1 MKESKLPK
9 YNENNI
15 VKDDKNIIY
24 RIKNQ
29 LILDGLN
36 SIKSVDTT
44 LDEIC
49 IGTILSEEDNNENM
63 NLLPDAVS
71 HMIKN
76 IRITINGWYA
86 DIEIMNTAIKN
97 NLKLKIQI
105 YKSKKLV
112 RRLKDVYYYILDY
125 GENCYPRIHII
136 VRRKPNI
143 DIDTFID
150 NINTL
155 QKFDYDNT
163 DISVFW
169 MDKDISERLNKKER
183 QEDKDLL
190 KRFNDIQSNLIKEAD
205 DPENDEPRILIET
218 NVK

>member
-24 RIKNQ
+24 SIKNQ

-86 DIEIMNTAIKN
+86 DIEIMNTAIGRLFLDVFKSEDLDFYIKAN
-97 NLKLKIQI
+97 ITGLLLTFNII
-105 YKSKKLV
+105 YKPVKK
-112 RRLKDVYYYILDY
+112 D
-125 GENCYPRIHII
+125 
-136 VRRKPNI
+136 
-143 DIDTFID
+143 
-150 NINTL
+150 
-155 QKFDYDNT
+155 
-163 DISVFW
+163 
-169 MDKDISERLNKKER
+169 
-183 QEDKDLL
+183 
-190 KRFNDIQSNLIKEAD
+190 
-205 DPENDEPRILIET
+205 
-218 NVK
+218 

>member
-1 MKESKLPK
+1 MEESKLPK
-9 YNENNI
+9 YNDNNI

-24 RIKNQ
+24 SIKNQ

-86 DIEIMNTAIKN
+86 DIEIMNTAIGR
-97 NLKLKIQI
+97 LFLDVF
-105 YKSKKLV
+105 KSEDL
-112 RRLKDVYYYILDY
+112 DFYI
-125 GENCYPRIHII
+125 
-136 VRRKPNI
+136 KPNI
-143 DIDTFID
+143 TGLLLTF
-150 NINTL
+150 NIIY
-155 QKFDYDNT
+155 KP
-163 DISVFW
+163 VK
-169 MDKDISERLNKKER
+169 KD
-183 QEDKDLL
+183 
-190 KRFNDIQSNLIKEAD
+190 
-205 DPENDEPRILIET
+205 
-218 NVK
+218 

>member
-1 MKESKLPK
+1 MEESKLPK

-15 VKDDKNIIY
+15 VKNDKNIIY

-86 DIEIMNTAIKN
+86 DIEIMNTAIGRLFLDVFKSEDLDFYIKPN
-97 NLKLKIQI
+97 ITGLLLTFNII
-105 YKSKKLV
+105 YKSVKK
-112 RRLKDVYYYILDY
+112 D
-125 GENCYPRIHII
+125 
-136 VRRKPNI
+136 
-143 DIDTFID
+143 
-150 NINTL
+150 
-155 QKFDYDNT
+155 
-163 DISVFW
+163 
-169 MDKDISERLNKKER
+169 
-183 QEDKDLL
+183 
-190 KRFNDIQSNLIKEAD
+190 
-205 DPENDEPRILIET
+205 
-218 NVK
+218 

>member
-1 MKESKLPK
+1 MEESKLSK

-24 RIKNQ
+24 RIKNE

-86 DIEIMNTAIKN
+86 DIEIMNTAIGR
-97 NLKLKIQI
+97 LFLDVF
-105 YKSKKLV
+105 KSEDLAF
-112 RRLKDVYYYILDY
+112 YI
-125 GENCYPRIHII
+125 
-136 VRRKPNI
+136 KPNI
-143 DIDTFID
+143 TGLLLTF
-150 NINTL
+150 NIIY
-155 QKFDYDNT
+155 KP
-163 DISVFW
+163 VK
-169 MDKDISERLNKKER
+169 KD
-183 QEDKDLL
+183 
-190 KRFNDIQSNLIKEAD
+190 
-205 DPENDEPRILIET
+205 
-218 NVK
+218 

>member
-1 MKESKLPK
+1 MEESKLPK

-49 IGTILSEEDNNENM
+49 IGTVLSKEDNNENM

-86 DIEIMNTAIKN
+86 DIEIMNTAIGR
-97 NLKLKIQI
+97 LFLDVF
-105 YKSKKLV
+105 KSEDL
-112 RRLKDVYYYILDY
+112 DFYI
-125 GENCYPRIHII
+125 
-136 VRRKPNI
+136 KPNI
-143 DIDTFID
+143 TGLLLTF
-150 NINTL
+150 NIIY
-155 QKFDYDNT
+155 KP
-163 DISVFW
+163 VK
-169 MDKDISERLNKKER
+169 KD
-183 QEDKDLL
+183 
-190 KRFNDIQSNLIKEAD
+190 
-205 DPENDEPRILIET
+205 
-218 NVK
+218 

>member
-15 VKDDKNIIY
+15 VKDDKDIIY
-24 RIKNQ
+24 SIKNQ

-63 NLLPDAVS
+63 NLLQDAVS

-86 DIEIMNTAIKN
+86 DIEIMNTAIGR
-97 NLKLKIQI
+97 LFLDVF
-105 YKSKKLV
+105 KSEDL
-112 RRLKDVYYYILDY
+112 DFYI
-125 GENCYPRIHII
+125 
-136 VRRKPNI
+136 KPNI
-143 DIDTFID
+143 TGLLLTF
-150 NINTL
+150 NIIY
-155 QKFDYDNT
+155 KP
-163 DISVFW
+163 VK
-169 MDKDISERLNKKER
+169 KD
-183 QEDKDLL
+183 
-190 KRFNDIQSNLIKEAD
+190 
-205 DPENDEPRILIET
+205 
-218 NVK
+218 

>member
-1 MKESKLPK
+1 MEGSKLPK

-15 VKDDKNIIY
+15 VKDDENIIY

-86 DIEIMNTAIKN
+86 DIEIMNTAIGR
-97 NLKLKIQI
+97 LFLDVF
-105 YKSKKLV
+105 KSEDL
-112 RRLKDVYYYILDY
+112 DFYI
-125 GENCYPRIHII
+125 
-136 VRRKPNI
+136 KPNI
-143 DIDTFID
+143 TGLLLTF
-150 NINTL
+150 NIIY
-155 QKFDYDNT
+155 KP
-163 DISVFW
+163 VK
-169 MDKDISERLNKKER
+169 KD
-183 QEDKDLL
+183 
-190 KRFNDIQSNLIKEAD
+190 
-205 DPENDEPRILIET
+205 
-218 NVK
+218 

>member
-15 VKDDKNIIY
+15 VKDDKDIIY
-24 RIKNQ
+24 SIKNQ

-86 DIEIMNTAIKN
+86 DIEIMNTAIGRLFLDVFKSEDLDFYIKAN
-97 NLKLKIQI
+97 ITGLLLTFNII
-105 YKSKKLV
+105 YKPVKK
-112 RRLKDVYYYILDY
+112 D
-125 GENCYPRIHII
+125 
-136 VRRKPNI
+136 
-143 DIDTFID
+143 
-150 NINTL
+150 
-155 QKFDYDNT
+155 
-163 DISVFW
+163 
-169 MDKDISERLNKKER
+169 
-183 QEDKDLL
+183 
-190 KRFNDIQSNLIKEAD
+190 
-205 DPENDEPRILIET
+205 
-218 NVK
+218 

>member
-86 DIEIMNTAIKN
+86 DI
-97 NLKLKIQI
+97 
-105 YKSKKLV
+105 
-112 RRLKDVYYYILDY
+112 
-125 GENCYPRIHII
+125 
-136 VRRKPNI
+136 
-143 DIDTFID
+143 
-150 NINTL
+150 
-155 QKFDYDNT
+155 
-163 DISVFW
+163 SVFW

-190 KRFNDIQSNLIKEAD
+190 KRFNDIQSNLIEEAKH
-205 DPENDEPRILIET
+205 PENDEPRILIET

>member
-1 MKESKLPK
+1 MEESKLSK

-86 DIEIMNTAIKN
+86 DIEIMNTAIGR
-97 NLKLKIQI
+97 LFLDVF
-105 YKSKKLV
+105 KSEDL
-112 RRLKDVYYYILDY
+112 DFYI
-125 GENCYPRIHII
+125 
-136 VRRKPNI
+136 KPNI
-143 DIDTFID
+143 TGLLLTF
-150 NINTL
+150 NIIY
-155 QKFDYDNT
+155 KP
-163 DISVFW
+163 VK
-169 MDKDISERLNKKER
+169 KD
-183 QEDKDLL
+183 
-190 KRFNDIQSNLIKEAD
+190 
-205 DPENDEPRILIET
+205 
-218 NVK
+218 

>member
-1 MKESKLPK
+1 MEESKLPK

-86 DIEIMNTAIKN
+86 DIEIMNTAIGR
-97 NLKLKIQI
+97 LFLDVF
-105 YKSKKLV
+105 KSEDL
-112 RRLKDVYYYILDY
+112 DFYI
-125 GENCYPRIHII
+125 
-136 VRRKPNI
+136 KPNI
-143 DIDTFID
+143 TGLLLTF
-150 NINTL
+150 NIIY
-155 QKFDYDNT
+155 KP
-163 DISVFW
+163 IK
-169 MDKDISERLNKKER
+169 KD
-183 QEDKDLL
+183 
-190 KRFNDIQSNLIKEAD
+190 
-205 DPENDEPRILIET
+205 
-218 NVK
+218 

>member
-1 MKESKLPK
+1 MEESKLPK

-15 VKDDKNIIY
+15 VKDDENIIY

-36 SIKSVDTT
+36 SIRSVDTT

-86 DIEIMNTAIKN
+86 DIEIMNTAIGR
-97 NLKLKIQI
+97 LFLDVF
-105 YKSKKLV
+105 KSEDL
-112 RRLKDVYYYILDY
+112 DFYI
-125 GENCYPRIHII
+125 
-136 VRRKPNI
+136 KPNI
-143 DIDTFID
+143 TGLLLTF
-150 NINTL
+150 NIIY
-155 QKFDYDNT
+155 KP
-163 DISVFW
+163 VK
-169 MDKDISERLNKKER
+169 KD
-183 QEDKDLL
+183 
-190 KRFNDIQSNLIKEAD
+190 
-205 DPENDEPRILIET
+205 
-218 NVK
+218 

>member
-15 VKDDKNIIY
+15 VKDDKDIIY
-24 RIKNQ
+24 SIKNQ

-76 IRITINGWYA
+76 IRITINGWYV
-86 DIEIMNTAIKN
+86 DIEIMNTAIGR
-97 NLKLKIQI
+97 LFLDVF
-105 YKSKKLV
+105 KSEDL
-112 RRLKDVYYYILDY
+112 DFYI
-125 GENCYPRIHII
+125 
-136 VRRKPNI
+136 KPNI
-143 DIDTFID
+143 TGLLLTF
-150 NINTL
+150 NIIY
-155 QKFDYDNT
+155 KP
-163 DISVFW
+163 VK
-169 MDKDISERLNKKER
+169 KD
-183 QEDKDLL
+183 
-190 KRFNDIQSNLIKEAD
+190 
-205 DPENDEPRILIET
+205 
-218 NVK
+218 

>member
-1 MKESKLPK
+1 MQESKLPK

-86 DIEIMNTAIKN
+86 DIEIMNTAMGR
-97 NLKLKIQI
+97 LFLDVF
-105 YKSKKLV
+105 KSE
-112 RRLKDVYYYILDY
+112 DSDFYI
-125 GENCYPRIHII
+125 
-136 VRRKPNI
+136 KPNI
-143 DIDTFID
+143 TGLLLTF
-150 NINTL
+150 NIIY
-155 QKFDYDNT
+155 KP
-163 DISVFW
+163 VK
-169 MDKDISERLNKKER
+169 KD
-183 QEDKDLL
+183 
-190 KRFNDIQSNLIKEAD
+190 
-205 DPENDEPRILIET
+205 
-218 NVK
+218 

>member
-24 RIKNQ
+24 SIKNQ

-36 SIKSVDTT
+36 SIKSIDTT

-86 DIEIMNTAIKN
+86 DIEIMNTAMGRLFLDVFKSEDSDFYIKPN
-97 NLKLKIQI
+97 ITGLLLTFNII
-105 YKSKKLV
+105 YKSVKK
-112 RRLKDVYYYILDY
+112 D
-125 GENCYPRIHII
+125 
-136 VRRKPNI
+136 
-143 DIDTFID
+143 
-150 NINTL
+150 
-155 QKFDYDNT
+155 
-163 DISVFW
+163 
-169 MDKDISERLNKKER
+169 
-183 QEDKDLL
+183 
-190 KRFNDIQSNLIKEAD
+190 
-205 DPENDEPRILIET
+205 
-218 NVK
+218 

>member
-1 MKESKLPK
+1 MEESKLSK

-86 DIEIMNTAIKN
+86 DIEIMNTAIGR
-97 NLKLKIQI
+97 LFLDVF
-105 YKSKKLV
+105 KSEDL
-112 RRLKDVYYYILDY
+112 DFYI
-125 GENCYPRIHII
+125 
-136 VRRKPNI
+136 KPNI
-143 DIDTFID
+143 TGLLLTF
-150 NINTL
+150 NIIY
-155 QKFDYDNT
+155 KP
-163 DISVFW
+163 VR
-169 MDKDISERLNKKER
+169 KD
-183 QEDKDLL
+183 
-190 KRFNDIQSNLIKEAD
+190 
-205 DPENDEPRILIET
+205 
-218 NVK
+218 

>member
-1 MKESKLPK
+1 MEESKLPK

-63 NLLPDAVS
+63 NLLPDAIS

-86 DIEIMNTAIKN
+86 DIEIMNTAIGR
-97 NLKLKIQI
+97 LFLDVF
-105 YKSKKLV
+105 KSEGL
-112 RRLKDVYYYILDY
+112 DFYI
-125 GENCYPRIHII
+125 
-136 VRRKPNI
+136 KPNI
-143 DIDTFID
+143 TGLLLTF
-150 NINTL
+150 NIIY
-155 QKFDYDNT
+155 KP
-163 DISVFW
+163 VK
-169 MDKDISERLNKKER
+169 KD
-183 QEDKDLL
+183 
-190 KRFNDIQSNLIKEAD
+190 
-205 DPENDEPRILIET
+205 
-218 NVK
+218 

>member
-1 MKESKLPK
+1 MKESKLLK
-9 YNENNI
+9 YDQNNI

-86 DIEIMNTAIKN
+86 DMEIMNTAMGR
-97 NLKLKIQI
+97 LFLDVF
-105 YKSKKLV
+105 KSEDL
-112 RRLKDVYYYILDY
+112 DFYI
-125 GENCYPRIHII
+125 
-136 VRRKPNI
+136 KPNI
-143 DIDTFID
+143 TGLLLTF
-150 NINTL
+150 NIIY
-155 QKFDYDNT
+155 KP
-163 DISVFW
+163 VK
-169 MDKDISERLNKKER
+169 KD
-183 QEDKDLL
+183 
-190 KRFNDIQSNLIKEAD
+190 
-205 DPENDEPRILIET
+205 
-218 NVK
+218 

>member
-1 MKESKLPK
+1 MKESKLLK

-24 RIKNQ
+24 SIKNQ

-86 DIEIMNTAIKN
+86 DIEIMNTAIGR
-97 NLKLKIQI
+97 LFLDVF
-105 YKSKKLV
+105 KSEDL
-112 RRLKDVYYYILDY
+112 DFYI
-125 GENCYPRIHII
+125 
-136 VRRKPNI
+136 KPNI
-143 DIDTFID
+143 TGLLLTF
-150 NINTL
+150 NIIY
-155 QKFDYDNT
+155 KP
-163 DISVFW
+163 VK
-169 MDKDISERLNKKER
+169 KD
-183 QEDKDLL
+183 
-190 KRFNDIQSNLIKEAD
+190 
-205 DPENDEPRILIET
+205 
-218 NVK
+218 

>member
-1 MKESKLPK
+1 MEGSKLPK

-15 VKDDKNIIY
+15 VKDDENIIY

-36 SIKSVDTT
+36 SIRSVDTT

-86 DIEIMNTAIKN
+86 DIEIMNTAIGR
-97 NLKLKIQI
+97 LFLDVF
-105 YKSKKLV
+105 KSEDL
-112 RRLKDVYYYILDY
+112 DFYI
-125 GENCYPRIHII
+125 
-136 VRRKPNI
+136 KPNI
-143 DIDTFID
+143 TGLLLTF
-150 NINTL
+150 NIIY
-155 QKFDYDNT
+155 KP
-163 DISVFW
+163 VK
-169 MDKDISERLNKKER
+169 KD
-183 QEDKDLL
+183 
-190 KRFNDIQSNLIKEAD
+190 
-205 DPENDEPRILIET
+205 
-218 NVK
+218 

>member
-1 MKESKLPK
+1 MEESKLPK
-9 YNENNI
+9 YNKNNI

-24 RIKNQ
+24 SIKNQ

-86 DIEIMNTAIKN
+86 DIEIMNTAIGRLFLN
-97 NLKLKIQI
+97 VFKLED
-105 YKSKKLV
+105 S
-112 RRLKDVYYYILDY
+112 DFYI
-125 GENCYPRIHII
+125 
-136 VRRKPNI
+136 KPNI
-143 DIDTFID
+143 TGLLLTF
-150 NINTL
+150 NIIY
-155 QKFDYDNT
+155 KP
-163 DISVFW
+163 VK
-169 MDKDISERLNKKER
+169 KD
-183 QEDKDLL
+183 
-190 KRFNDIQSNLIKEAD
+190 
-205 DPENDEPRILIET
+205 
-218 NVK
+218 

>member
-63 NLLPDAVS
+63 NLLPNAVS

-86 DIEIMNTAIKN
+86 DIEIMNTAIGR
-97 NLKLKIQI
+97 LFLDVF
-105 YKSKKLV
+105 KSEDL
-112 RRLKDVYYYILDY
+112 DFYI
-125 GENCYPRIHII
+125 
-136 VRRKPNI
+136 KPNI
-143 DIDTFID
+143 TGLLLTF
-150 NINTL
+150 NIIY
-155 QKFDYDNT
+155 KP
-163 DISVFW
+163 VK
-169 MDKDISERLNKKER
+169 KD
-183 QEDKDLL
+183 
-190 KRFNDIQSNLIKEAD
+190 
-205 DPENDEPRILIET
+205 
-218 NVK
+218 

>member
-9 YNENNI
+9 YDENNI
-15 VKDDKNIIY
+15 AKDDKNIIY

-86 DIEIMNTAIKN
+86 DIEIMNTAMGR
-97 NLKLKIQI
+97 LFLDVF
-105 YKSKKLV
+105 KSEDL
-112 RRLKDVYYYILDY
+112 DFYI
-125 GENCYPRIHII
+125 
-136 VRRKPNI
+136 KPNI
-143 DIDTFID
+143 TGLLLTF
-150 NINTL
+150 NIIY
-155 QKFDYDNT
+155 KP
-163 DISVFW
+163 VK
-169 MDKDISERLNKKER
+169 KD
-183 QEDKDLL
+183 
-190 KRFNDIQSNLIKEAD
+190 
-205 DPENDEPRILIET
+205 
-218 NVK
+218 

>member
-24 RIKNQ
+24 SIKNQ

-36 SIKSVDTT
+36 SIKSIDTT

-63 NLLPDAVS
+63 NLLTDAVS

-86 DIEIMNTAIKN
+86 DIEIMNTAMGRLFLDVFKSEDSDFYIKPN
-97 NLKLKIQI
+97 ITGLLLTFNII
-105 YKSKKLV
+105 YKSVKK
-112 RRLKDVYYYILDY
+112 D
-125 GENCYPRIHII
+125 
-136 VRRKPNI
+136 
-143 DIDTFID
+143 
-150 NINTL
+150 
-155 QKFDYDNT
+155 
-163 DISVFW
+163 
-169 MDKDISERLNKKER
+169 
-183 QEDKDLL
+183 
-190 KRFNDIQSNLIKEAD
+190 
-205 DPENDEPRILIET
+205 
-218 NVK
+218 

>member
-24 RIKNQ
+24 SIKNQ

-86 DIEIMNTAIKN
+86 DIEIMNTAMGR
-97 NLKLKIQI
+97 LFLDVF
-105 YKSKKLV
+105 KSE
-112 RRLKDVYYYILDY
+112 DSDFYI
-125 GENCYPRIHII
+125 
-136 VRRKPNI
+136 KPNI
-143 DIDTFID
+143 TGLLLTF
-150 NINTL
+150 NIIY
-155 QKFDYDNT
+155 KP
-163 DISVFW
+163 VK
-169 MDKDISERLNKKER
+169 KD
-183 QEDKDLL
+183 
-190 KRFNDIQSNLIKEAD
+190 
-205 DPENDEPRILIET
+205 
-218 NVK
+218 

>member
-1 MKESKLPK
+1 MEESKLPK

-24 RIKNQ
+24 SIKNQ

-44 LDEIC
+44 LNEIC

-86 DIEIMNTAIKN
+86 DIEIMNTAIGR
-97 NLKLKIQI
+97 LFLDVF
-105 YKSKKLV
+105 KSEDL
-112 RRLKDVYYYILDY
+112 DFYI
-125 GENCYPRIHII
+125 
-136 VRRKPNI
+136 KPNI
-143 DIDTFID
+143 TGLLLTF
-150 NINTL
+150 NIIY
-155 QKFDYDNT
+155 KP
-163 DISVFW
+163 VK
-169 MDKDISERLNKKER
+169 KD
-183 QEDKDLL
+183 
-190 KRFNDIQSNLIKEAD
+190 
-205 DPENDEPRILIET
+205 
-218 NVK
+218 

>member
-1 MKESKLPK
+1 MEESKLPK

-86 DIEIMNTAIKN
+86 DIEIMNTAIGR
-97 NLKLKIQI
+97 LFLDVF
-105 YKSKKLV
+105 KSEDL
-112 RRLKDVYYYILDY
+112 DFYI
-125 GENCYPRIHII
+125 
-136 VRRKPNI
+136 KPNI
-143 DIDTFID
+143 TGLLLTF
-150 NINTL
+150 NIIY
-155 QKFDYDNT
+155 KP
-163 DISVFW
+163 VK
-169 MDKDISERLNKKER
+169 KD
-183 QEDKDLL
+183 
-190 KRFNDIQSNLIKEAD
+190 
-205 DPENDEPRILIET
+205 
-218 NVK
+218 

>member
-86 DIEIMNTAIKN
+86 DIEIMNTAMGR
-97 NLKLKIQI
+97 LFLDVF
-105 YKSKKLV
+105 KSEDLNF
-112 RRLKDVYYYILDY
+112 YI
-125 GENCYPRIHII
+125 
-136 VRRKPNI
+136 KPNI
-143 DIDTFID
+143 TGLLLTF
-150 NINTL
+150 NIIY
-155 QKFDYDNT
+155 KP
-163 DISVFW
+163 VK
-169 MDKDISERLNKKER
+169 KD
-183 QEDKDLL
+183 
-190 KRFNDIQSNLIKEAD
+190 
-205 DPENDEPRILIET
+205 
-218 NVK
+218 

>member
-86 DIEIMNTAIKN
+86 DIEIMNTAIGRLFLDVFKSEDLDFYIKPN
-97 NLKLKIQI
+97 ITGLLLTFNII
-105 YKSKKLV
+105 YKSVKK
-112 RRLKDVYYYILDY
+112 D
-125 GENCYPRIHII
+125 
-136 VRRKPNI
+136 
-143 DIDTFID
+143 
-150 NINTL
+150 
-155 QKFDYDNT
+155 
-163 DISVFW
+163 
-169 MDKDISERLNKKER
+169 
-183 QEDKDLL
+183 
-190 KRFNDIQSNLIKEAD
+190 
-205 DPENDEPRILIET
+205 
-218 NVK
+218 

>member
-9 YNENNI
+9 YDQNNI

-49 IGTILSEEDNNENM
+49 IGTILSEEYNNENM

-86 DIEIMNTAIKN
+86 DIEIMNTAMGR
-97 NLKLKIQI
+97 LFLDVF
-105 YKSKKLV
+105 KSEDL
-112 RRLKDVYYYILDY
+112 DFYI
-125 GENCYPRIHII
+125 
-136 VRRKPNI
+136 KPNI
-143 DIDTFID
+143 TGLLLTF
-150 NINTL
+150 NIIY
-155 QKFDYDNT
+155 KP
-163 DISVFW
+163 VK
-169 MDKDISERLNKKER
+169 KD
-183 QEDKDLL
+183 
-190 KRFNDIQSNLIKEAD
+190 
-205 DPENDEPRILIET
+205 
-218 NVK
+218 

>member
-1 MKESKLPK
+1 MEESKLPK

-24 RIKNQ
+24 SIKNQ

-63 NLLPDAVS
+63 NLLPNAVS

-86 DIEIMNTAIKN
+86 DIEIMNTAIGR
-97 NLKLKIQI
+97 LFLDVF
-105 YKSKKLV
+105 KSEDL
-112 RRLKDVYYYILDY
+112 DFYI
-125 GENCYPRIHII
+125 
-136 VRRKPNI
+136 KPNI
-143 DIDTFID
+143 TGLLLTF
-150 NINTL
+150 NIIY
-155 QKFDYDNT
+155 KP
-163 DISVFW
+163 VK
-169 MDKDISERLNKKER
+169 KD
-183 QEDKDLL
+183 
-190 KRFNDIQSNLIKEAD
+190 
-205 DPENDEPRILIET
+205 
-218 NVK
+218 

>member
-24 RIKNQ
+24 SIKNQ

-86 DIEIMNTAIKN
+86 DIEIMNTAIGR
-97 NLKLKIQI
+97 LFLDVF
-105 YKSKKLV
+105 KSE
-112 RRLKDVYYYILDY
+112 DSDFYI
-125 GENCYPRIHII
+125 
-136 VRRKPNI
+136 KPNI
-143 DIDTFID
+143 TGLLLTF
-150 NINTL
+150 NIIY
-155 QKFDYDNT
+155 KP
-163 DISVFW
+163 VK
-169 MDKDISERLNKKER
+169 KD
-183 QEDKDLL
+183 
-190 KRFNDIQSNLIKEAD
+190 
-205 DPENDEPRILIET
+205 
-218 NVK
+218 

>member
-1 MKESKLPK
+1 MEESKLPK

-63 NLLPDAVS
+63 NLLPDAIS

-86 DIEIMNTAIKN
+86 DIEIMNTAIGR
-97 NLKLKIQI
+97 LFLDVF
-105 YKSKKLV
+105 KSEDL
-112 RRLKDVYYYILDY
+112 DFYI
-125 GENCYPRIHII
+125 
-136 VRRKPNI
+136 KPNI
-143 DIDTFID
+143 TGLLLTF
-150 NINTL
+150 NIIY
-155 QKFDYDNT
+155 KP
-163 DISVFW
+163 VK
-169 MDKDISERLNKKER
+169 KD
-183 QEDKDLL
+183 
-190 KRFNDIQSNLIKEAD
+190 
-205 DPENDEPRILIET
+205 
-218 NVK
+218 

>member
-86 DIEIMNTAIKN
+86 DIEIMNTAIGR
-97 NLKLKIQI
+97 LFLDVF
-105 YKSKKLV
+105 KSEDL
-112 RRLKDVYYYILDY
+112 DFYI
-125 GENCYPRIHII
+125 
-136 VRRKPNI
+136 KPNI
-143 DIDTFID
+143 TGLLLTF
-150 NINTL
+150 NIIY
-155 QKFDYDNT
+155 KP
-163 DISVFW
+163 VK
-169 MDKDISERLNKKER
+169 KD
-183 QEDKDLL
+183 
-190 KRFNDIQSNLIKEAD
+190 
-205 DPENDEPRILIET
+205 
-218 NVK
+218 

>member
-24 RIKNQ
+24 SIKNQ

-86 DIEIMNTAIKN
+86 DI
-97 NLKLKIQI
+97 
-105 YKSKKLV
+105 
-112 RRLKDVYYYILDY
+112 
-125 GENCYPRIHII
+125 
-136 VRRKPNI
+136 
-143 DIDTFID
+143 
-150 NINTL
+150 
-155 QKFDYDNT
+155 
-163 DISVFW
+163 
-169 MDKDISERLNKKER
+169 
-183 QEDKDLL
+183 
-190 KRFNDIQSNLIKEAD
+190 
-205 DPENDEPRILIET
+205 
-218 NVK
+218 

>member
-63 NLLPDAVS
+63 NLLPDVVS

-86 DIEIMNTAIKN
+86 DIEIMNTAIGR
-97 NLKLKIQI
+97 LFLDVF
-105 YKSKKLV
+105 KSEDL
-112 RRLKDVYYYILDY
+112 DFYI
-125 GENCYPRIHII
+125 
-136 VRRKPNI
+136 KPNI
-143 DIDTFID
+143 TGLLLTF
-150 NINTL
+150 NIIY
-155 QKFDYDNT
+155 KP
-163 DISVFW
+163 VK
-169 MDKDISERLNKKER
+169 KD
-183 QEDKDLL
+183 
-190 KRFNDIQSNLIKEAD
+190 
-205 DPENDEPRILIET
+205 
-218 NVK
+218 

>member
-24 RIKNQ
+24 SIKNQ

-86 DIEIMNTAIKN
+86 DIEIMNTAIGRLFLN
-97 NLKLKIQI
+97 VF
-105 YKSKKLV
+105 KSE
-112 RRLKDVYYYILDY
+112 DSDFYI
-125 GENCYPRIHII
+125 
-136 VRRKPNI
+136 KPNI
-143 DIDTFID
+143 TGLLLTF
-150 NINTL
+150 NIIY
-155 QKFDYDNT
+155 KP
-163 DISVFW
+163 VK
-169 MDKDISERLNKKER
+169 KD
-183 QEDKDLL
+183 
-190 KRFNDIQSNLIKEAD
+190 
-205 DPENDEPRILIET
+205 
-218 NVK
+218 